1 MAELTTFLGAYKMHP
16 IPTVAAVFGVVLAAG
31 YILWTFQRV
40 FHGPSDRKWDN
51 LSDANQGWEYVA
63 MALLVISIVG
73 VGIYPSVITES
84 IESGIE
90 PIVKILEAVI

>member
-1 MAELTTFLGAYKMHP
+1 MPRL
-16 IPTVAAVFGVVLAAG
+16 I
-31 YILWTFQRV
+31 YILWNFQRV
-40 FHGPSDRKWDN
+40 FNGPSDSKWDN
-51 LSDANQGWEYVA
+51 LSDANQWWEYVA

>member
-1 MAELTTFLGAYKMHP
+1 MRESENYFYRP
-16 IPTVAAVFGVVLAAG
+16 PC
-31 YILWTFQRV
+31 WTFQRV
-40 FHGPSDRKWDN
+40 FHGPSDSKWDN
-51 LSDANQGWEYVA
+51 LSDADQWWEYVA

-73 VGIYPSVITES
+73 VGIYPSIITES